1 MFTEGGGHAKL
12 PHRQGT
18 DLWIDMVCKL
28 VPFLMY

>member
-12 PHRQGT
+12 LHRQGT

-28 VPFLMY
+28 VPFFMY